1 MKFWSFKN
9 SLSNKEEV
17 ELILYGVISKT
28 SWWNDTVTPKQ
39 FAEDLAACNGRNVRV
54 RIDSD
59 GGDVFAAEN
68 IRNQLLNY
76 PGDVTI
82 CNDGLIASAAVLLM
96 TAGKVIMPIGTMMMI
111 HNPEIETNY
120 GSYNADQL
128 ASMSEALK
136 VIKQNLIDVYIKK
149 CNLSAEELSTMMN
162 NETWL
167 TAYMA
172 KEYGFADEIESTMES
187 GELINL
193 EEDCCLD
200 QYGECFMMPPIM
212 DGNFLIVN
220 SNRHDINKL
229 KNVAGLRAIIAKGK
243 PQIQNKQ
250 TKREEEQLIIKN
262 TADVKTNYPELYNQ
276 IVEETIKNESARIA
290 GLDAIDD
297 ISNKAVHEIVNS
309 AKKSRKTAEE
319 IQTFVDI
326 IKKNTPET
334 PTATNVAVGHP
345 FAQII
350 TDSAQSGVN
359 GIGAGTGDDTKT
371 TESKEINAAADYMAS
386 IINKKNG
393 VTK

>member
-9 SLSNKEEV
+9 SVSKNDEV
-17 ELILYGVISKT
+17 ELILYGIISKT
-28 SWWNDTVTPKQ
+28 SWWNDEVTPAQ
-39 FAEDLAACNGRNVRV
+39 FAQDLAACGGRNVRV

-111 HNPEIETNY
+111 HNPEMETNY

-128 ASMSEALK
+128 SSMSEALK
-136 VIKQNLIDVYIKK
+136 VIKQNLIDVYMKK
-149 CNLSAEELSTMMN
+149 CNLSVEELSTMMN

-167 TAYMA
+167 TATMA
-172 KEYGFADEIESTMES
+172 KEYGFADEIENTMGS

-193 EEDCCLD
+193 EEECCLD

-220 SNRHDINKL
+220 SNRHDIHKL

-243 PQIQNKQ
+243 PQNI
-250 TKREEEQLIIKN
+250 TKKGEKTQLIIKN
-262 TADVKTNYPELYNQ
+262 TADVKSNFPEIYSQ
-276 IVEETIKNESARIA
+276 IVNETIKNESARIA
-290 GLDAIDD
+290 DLDAIDD
-297 ISNKAVHEIVNS
+297 IKNKAVHEIVND
-309 AKKSRKTAEE
+309 AKRSRKTAED
-319 IQTFVDI
+319 IRTFVDI
-326 IKKNTPET
+326 IKKNTPADPLET
-334 PTATNVAVGHP
+334 NNASIHP
-345 FAQII
+345 FAQVI
-350 TDSAQSGVN
+350 TDSALSGVN
-359 GIGAGTGDDTKT
+359 GIGAGTDAAVNSAK
-371 TESKEINAAADYMAS
+371 KEINDAADFMAS
-386 IINKKNG
+386 VINKKNG

>member
-9 SLSNKEEV
+9 SISNTDEV
-17 ELILYGVISKT
+17 ELILYGIISKT
-28 SWWNDTVTPKQ
+28 SWWNDKVTPEQ
-39 FAEDLAACNGRNVRV
+39 FAQDLAACNGRDVRV

-59 GGDVFAAEN
+59 GGDVFAAHN
-68 IRNQLLNY
+68 ICNQLKNY
-76 PGDVTI
+76 TGNVTI
-82 CNDGLIASAAVLLM
+82 CIDGLAASAATIIM
-96 TAGKVIMPIGTMMMI
+96 TAGKVIMPIGSMMMI
-111 HNPEIETNY
+111 HNPELETGY

-128 ASMSEALK
+128 ASMSVALK
-136 VIKQNLIDVYIKK
+136 TIKQNIIDVYMQK
-149 CNLSAEELSTMMN
+149 CNLSAEKLTAMMN
-162 NETWL
+162 DETWL
-167 TAYMA
+167 TASMA
-172 KEYGFADEIESTMES
+172 KEYGFADEIENTAGS
-187 GELINL
+187 GELIDQ
-193 EEDCCLD
+193 EEDYLD
-200 QYGECFMMPPIM
+200 QYGECFLMPPIM

-229 KNVAGLRAIIAKGK
+229 KNVAGLRAIIAKEK

-250 TKREEEQLIIKN
+250 TKREEKQLIIKN

-276 IVEETIKNESARIA
+276 IVEETIKNETARIA

-371 TESKEINAAADYMAS
+371 AENKEINAAADYMAS